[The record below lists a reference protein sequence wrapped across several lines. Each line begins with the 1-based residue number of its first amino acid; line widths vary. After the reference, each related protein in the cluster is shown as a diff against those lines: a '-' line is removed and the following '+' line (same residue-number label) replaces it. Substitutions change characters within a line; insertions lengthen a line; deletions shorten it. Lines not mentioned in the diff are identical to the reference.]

1 MGQQKYKN
9 ILSTEDLFNL
19 SYPSLAILITT
30 RSHWISFFIQP
41 GDWVQIC
48 SNHKRWTTSLLHH
61 SLYVSPTLPFSAF
74 HEPSPRPHSQKP
86 VRFWET
92 LISRMYKWI
101 WSTHSIVEEVHC
113 IYTLSLSSIPS
124 FHFFYI
130 HVALIMNRLRVRHK
144 EELVLL

>member
-9 ILSTEDLFNL
+9 ISSTEDLFNL
-19 SYPSLAILITT
+19 RYSSLAILLTT

-61 SLYVSPTLPFSAF
+61 SLYVSPALPFSVF
-74 HEPSPRPHSQKP
+74 HEPSHRPHSQKP

-92 LISRMYKWI
+92 LISRMYMKHSQHCGR
-101 WSTHSIVEEVHC
+101 STLYLHTITFFYSF
-113 IYTLSLSSIPS
+113 LSLFLYTCS
-124 FHFFYI
+124 FDY
-130 HVALIMNRLRVRHK
+130 
-144 EELVLL
+144 EQT